1 MKKTQHLNFRLSEEE
16 YLMFSKICDAL
27 MVDGEVY
34 NQSKVFRRVIED
46 EYKMLRAKGLING
59 GVYD

>member
-1 MKKTQHLNFRLSEEE
+1 
-16 YLMFSKICDAL
+16 MFSKICDAL
-27 MVDGEVY
+27 IVDGEVY

>member
-27 MVDGEVY
+27 IVDGEVY

-46 EYKMLRAKGLING
+46 SIRCFERKG
-59 GVYD
+59 